1 MGRILALFRKKM
13 IRKERRYQDK
23 TRQENRREERRVEK
37 EWYMR
42 NGIYVYCRRTNP
54 NLKKKH

>member
-1 MGRILALFRKKM
+1 M

-37 EWYMR
+37 EWYIR
-42 NGIYVYCRRTNP
+42 I
-54 NLKKKH
+54 L

>member
-23 TRQENRREERRVEK
+23 TRQESRREERRVEK
-37 EWYMR
+37 EPKTHCGGQWYIR
-42 NGIYVYCRRTNP
+42 I
-54 NLKKKH
+54 L